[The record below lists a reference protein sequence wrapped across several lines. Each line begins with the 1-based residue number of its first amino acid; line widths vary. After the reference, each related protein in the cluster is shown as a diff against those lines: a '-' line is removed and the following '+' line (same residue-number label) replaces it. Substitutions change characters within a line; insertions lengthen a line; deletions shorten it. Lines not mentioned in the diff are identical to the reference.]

1 MFRFCF
7 NTAGS
12 DDVVRISQG
21 TYQLY
26 LSYSIPCSKM
36 AITNISI
43 PITFYNIN
51 EFNNEFIIIDP
62 DRLDPIICKLPEGNY
77 NSTELLKTFKAILSK
92 AKPELTDRLN
102 KCVYNSITMKYDFYI
117 EPINIDDEVC
127 AIKFTSSAKF
137 FGAEKNRIY
146 PLNKIFTF
154 PNVVNLQSISSI
166 FLRSNLPNRFIHN
179 NDSTNILFRLSVIGN
194 SGSFL
199 SYENPTTDQFFGVN
213 NVTSV
218 MIQLTDQEGREID
231 LMGGDFVVEFLC
243 VP

>member
-12 DDVVRISQG
+12 DDVVKISQG

-43 PITFYNIN
+43 PITFYNIT
-51 EFNNEFIIIDP
+51 EFNNEFIINDP
-62 DRLDPIICKLPEGNY
+62 DRIGDIVCKLPEGNY
-77 NSTELLKTFKAILSK
+77 NSTELLKAFKSLLIK
-92 AKPELTDRLN
+92 AKPELSERLT

-117 EPINIDDEVC
+117 EPLNVGDRVC
-127 AIKFTSSAKF
+127 SIKFTSSAKL
-137 FGAEKNRIY
+137 FGAEKNRLY
-146 PLNKIFTF
+146 ALNTVFKF
-154 PNVVNLQSISSI
+154 PYVANLQSISSV

-179 NDSTNILFRLSVIGN
+179 NDSTNILYRLSVTGN
-194 SGSFL
+194 SGSFI
-199 SYENPTTDQFFGVN
+199 SYQNPTTDQFFAVS

-218 MIQLTDQEGREID
+218 MIQLTDQDGREID